1 MAIRTFIFCDICNPM
16 GIRIPEMRQATH
28 RDSEHRGRRV
38 SDSRAWFEGEIT
50 EAVAEDWLIDPEG
63 RHVCPR
69 CQQSQNRSA
78 ADLHWTSGR

>member
-16 GIRIPEMRQATH
+16 GMRTPEMRQGTH

-50 EAVAEDWLIDPEG
+50 EAIAADWQIDPEG
-63 RHVCPR
+63 RHVCPG
-69 CQQSQNRSA
+69 CQQSQIRPA
-78 ADLHWTSGR
+78 HDLPWTSKR